1 MKILKK
7 IIYNVLFFISITF
20 FVPTYTQNVVNVSIS
35 TQEMKNG
42 ITLFN
47 ERKYAAAIQ
56 AFELSLSYEPLNHAA
71 KYRLG
76 LAYLYAGYAQSAIR
90 TWEEL
95 VRLGVADHQ
104 VIEQLNTLY
113 FKIALDK
120 GYEYENPYI
129 FREYYDGFIQGGHDI
144 FRTSF
149 VTYDSNRDLKY
160 VSSIGKK
167 QVVVMNSANT
177 IVGKYG
183 SRLFMPSLLEM
194 PMGLAIFDDLLY
206 VADYKK
212 NKIFAFNRNS
222 FGTMA
227 FSFGETGSLSNQI
240 SGPMGL
246 AISQDQYLYIA
257 DNGNNRIQKFLPD
270 GSHVY
275 SFGERYLYR
284 PTDIVV
290 TENIIYVT
298 DISKNNQGRLVLF
311 DTDGNFITN
320 IGQEFLKEPRGL
332 FLEDDKLYISDATG
346 YLYIYNTITKTT
358 SSFVTGDKL
367 VTPFDMVKDKD
378 KIVWRTDFNSEK
390 IAIYTPLQGIY
401 GNISIEIPQ
410 VLTDN
415 YPYIYS
421 VVRARNKDGSPITGL
436 SKEELSITEFDQPIP
451 ELLVEGINKYRKN
464 MRLSLVIDKSLAAEA
479 YLPQLEYY
487 LKTFLSNTSGADEV
501 GLTFV
506 DDKTYRS
513 DFQAA
518 SVSKIWASIT
528 NYQSK
533 SEIPISWDVPI
544 YDSVTSLLN
553 NFRNRAIIVFTS
565 GEGYQDSFSEYG
577 ADVVN
582 TYADQNSIPIYV
594 INFGTQNIEF
604 WQKIAEDSHGKYF
617 QANKNAE
624 QIMDLHALIKNA
636 PPLEYL
642 VEYTGHDYSSTPDAW
657 IDTVLKLERFGVSGV
672 VSSGYYVPTPIKKS
686 IDLQEMFFPTIV
698 EEKDE

>member
-7 IIYNVLFFISITF
+7 IIYNVLFFISVIF
-20 FVPTYTQNVVNVSIS
+20 FVPTYTQNVVNVSLS

-42 ITLFN
+42 IALFN

-76 LAYLYAGYAQSAIR
+76 LSYLYAGYAQSAIR

-113 FKIALDK
+113 FKIALDE

-129 FREYYDGFIQGGHDI
+129 FREYYDGFTQGGHDI

-167 QVVVMNSANT
+167 QVVVLNSANT

-194 PMGLAIFDDLLY
+194 PMGLAIYSNLLY
-206 VADYKK
+206 VADYKN
-212 NKIFAFNRNS
+212 NKIFAFNRDS
-222 FGTMA
+222 FGTVA
-227 FSFGETGSLSNQI
+227 FSFGESGSASNQI

-246 AISQDQYLYIA
+246 AISYDQYLYIV

-275 SFGERYLYR
+275 SFGNEYLYR
-284 PTDIVV
+284 PTDIEV
-290 TENIIYVT
+290 TEDIIYVT
-298 DISKNNQGRLVLF
+298 DIDKNKQGRLVLF
-311 DTDGNFITN
+311 DNNGNFITN

-332 FLEDDKLYISDATG
+332 FLENNKLYISDATG
-346 YLYIYNTITKTT
+346 YLYIYNIITKTT

-367 VTPFDMVKDKD
+367 VTPFDMIKDKD
-378 KIVWRTDFNSEK
+378 NIVWRTDFNSEK

-401 GNISIEIPQ
+401 GNINIEIPQ
-410 VLTDN
+410 VLTDS

-436 SKEELSITEFDQPIP
+436 SKEELSLTEFDQAVP
-451 ELLVEGINKYRKN
+451 ELLVDGINTYRKN
-464 MRLSLVIDKSLAAEA
+464 MRLSIVIDKSLAAET
-479 YLPQLEYY
+479 YVPQLEYY
-487 LKTFLSNTSGADEV
+487 LKTFLSNTSGADEIEV
-501 GLTFV
+501 ALV

-513 DFQAA
+513 KFQPA

-528 NYQSK
+528 NYQSQ
-533 SEIPISWDVPI
+533 SEFPVSWDVPI

-553 NFRNRAIIVFTS
+553 NFRNRAVIVFTS

-582 TYADQNSIPIYV
+582 TYADQNSIPVYV
-594 INFGTQNIEF
+594 INFGTKNIEF

-624 QIMDLHALIKNA
+624 QILDLHALIKNS
-636 PPLEYL
+636 PPLEYI
-642 VEYTGHDYSSTPDAW
+642 VEYTGYDYSDVPDVW

-672 VSSGYYVPTPIKKS
+672 VSSGYYVPTPTKKS

-698 EEKDE
+698 EDE